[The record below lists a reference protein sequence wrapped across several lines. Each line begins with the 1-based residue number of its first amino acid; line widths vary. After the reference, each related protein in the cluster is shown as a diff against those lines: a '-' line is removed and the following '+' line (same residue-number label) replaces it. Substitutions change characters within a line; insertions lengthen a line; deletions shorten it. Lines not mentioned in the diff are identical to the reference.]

1 MEDINSFA
9 KSVSKAMKRLIWF
22 VFAFFLMAFGG
33 GEEKLSPLQYIEM
46 YKRVAVMEMHRTG
59 IPASITMAQG
69 LLESG
74 NGNSRLATQGNNHF
88 GIKCKKTWTGK
99 TIYEDDDAPGEC
111 FRAYDSAYLSYIDH
125 SEFLLGNVRYA
136 FLFEYDRT
144 DYKSWAHG
152 LKKAGY
158 ATNPKY
164 PDLLITIIERH
175 ELHKLDHLK
184 PEDLDIPPH
193 LELPKEEP
201 EQPKKIEE
209 GLVVFN
215 DIPATRVQAGDNIV
229 SLAKRNEMGA
239 WEIRR
244 YNDLE
249 KEYELTPGEIIY
261 LKPKKRKGSVPYHVV
276 QPGETMWSISQ
287 MYGIKLKHLYRKNKL
302 DKKASEQPLPGQTL
316 NLQKK
321 RQEQPL
327 TSERKESP
335 VMKVVLPEN
344 PHNPGDTLVNKEKPG
359 EPAPV
364 EHTPVMSTEP
374 AITQEE
380 AKDTL
385 NIPREKNDESQ
396 HVHMHTV
403 LAGETLFIIA
413 KKYQTSVEQIR
424 ELNGL
429 PDYSIKLGQ
438 LLIIN
443 DAAKEVVED
452 TETTTFIHTVQAGET
467 LYGIAKKY
475 NMKVDELKRIN
486 NLVNETLAVGQKL
499 KLNKSE
505 TETIERS
512 TNELPATHMVEKG
525 DTLYSISRKY
535 QIAVSDLKK
544 LNSLEAEVISIG
556 QVLKLK

>member
-1 MEDINSFA
+1 
-9 KSVSKAMKRLIWF
+9 MKRLIWF
-22 VFAFFLMAFGG
+22 GFAFFLMAFGG
-33 GEEKLSPLQYIEM
+33 GEEKLSPLQYIEI

-184 PEDLDIPPH
+184 PEDLDIPPD
-193 LELPKEEP
+193 LELPKAEP
-201 EQPKKIEE
+201 VQPEKTEE
-209 GLVVFN
+209 GRVVFN

-302 DKKASEQPLPGQTL
+302 DKKASEQPVPGQTL
-316 NLQKK
+316 YLQANNPS
-321 RQEQPL
+321 QPL
-327 TSERKESP
+327 TAERKESP

-344 PHNPGDTLVNKEKPG
+344 PHTPGDTVVNKEKPG
-359 EPAPV
+359 EVAPV

-374 AITQEE
+374 AISPNEVQ
-380 AKDTL
+380 DTL
-385 NIPREKNDESQ
+385 NIPREKNDKSEQ
-396 HVHMHTV
+396 VHVHTV
-403 LAGETLFIIA
+403 NAGETLFIIA
-413 KKYQTSVEQIR
+413 KKYETSVEQIR
-424 ELNGL
+424 ELNSL

-443 DAAKEVVED
+443 DAAKEPVVD
-452 TETTTFIHTVQAGET
+452 TETTTFVHVVQAGET
-467 LYGIAKKY
+467 LYAIAKKY
-475 NMKVDELKRIN
+475 NMEVDELKRIN
-486 NLVNETLAVGQKL
+486 KLVNENLAVGQKL
-499 KLNKSE
+499 HLNKSD
-505 TETIERS
+505 TETQEKS
-512 TNELPATHMVEKG
+512 TNELPATHKVEKG
-525 DTLYSISRKY
+525 DTLYSLSRKY
-535 QIAVSDLKK
+535 QVSVSDLIK
-544 LNSLEAEVISIG
+544 LNNLQGEVISIG

>member
-1 MEDINSFA
+1 
-9 KSVSKAMKRLIWF
+9 MKRLFWF
-22 VFAFFLMAFGG
+22 GFAFFLMAFGG

-46 YKRVAVMEMHRTG
+46 YKGIAVREMHRTG

-88 GIKCKKTWTGK
+88 GIKCKKTWTGR
-99 TIYEDDDAPGEC
+99 TIFEDDDAPGEC

-144 DYKSWAHG
+144 DYKSWAEG
-152 LKKAGY
+152 LKMAGY

-164 PDLLITIIERH
+164 PQLLITIIERH

-184 PEDLDIPPH
+184 PEDMNLPPVV
-193 LELPKEEP
+193 EIPKEQP
-201 EQPKKIEE
+201 EKKEE

-229 SLAKRNEMGA
+229 SLAKRNELGA

-244 YNDLE
+244 YNDLP
-249 KEYELTPGEIIY
+249 KGQALTPGEIIY

-302 DKKASEQPLPGQTL
+302 DKKESEQPIPGQTL
-316 NLQKK
+316 FLQTTNPA
-321 RQEQPL
+321 QPL

-344 PHNPGDTLVNKEKPG
+344 PHTPGDTVVNREKPD
-359 EPAPV
+359 EVSPV

-374 AITQEE
+374 AITPEE
-380 AKDTL
+380 VRDTL
-385 NIPREKNDESQ
+385 NIPREKTDKSENV
-396 HVHMHTV
+396 HVHTV
-403 LAGETLFIIA
+403 SAGETLFIIA
-413 KKYQTSVEQIR
+413 KKYETSVEQIR

-429 PDYSIKLGQ
+429 TDYTINLGQ

-443 DAAKEVVED
+443 DAAKEEAPAKEPESFV
-452 TETTTFIHTVQAGET
+452 HTVKAGET
-467 LYGIAKKY
+467 LFAIAKKY
-475 NMKVDELKRIN
+475 NIGVDELKRIN
-486 NLVNETLAVGQKL
+486 KLVNNDLHIGQKL
-499 KLNKSE
+499 KLNRTAVE
-505 TETIERS
+505 APEIS
-512 TNELPATHMVEKG
+512 TNELPATHKVEKG
-525 DTLYSISRKY
+525 DTLYSLSRKY
-535 QIAVSDLKK
+535 NVPVADLKK
-544 LNSLEAEVISIG
+544 LNNLQSEVISVG

>member
-1 MEDINSFA
+1 
-9 KSVSKAMKRLIWF
+9 
-22 VFAFFLMAFGG
+22 
-33 GEEKLSPLQYIEM
+33 
-46 YKRVAVMEMHRTG
+46 
-59 IPASITMAQG
+59 
-69 LLESG
+69 
-74 NGNSRLATQGNNHF
+74 QGNNHF

-152 LKKAGY
+152 LKEAGY

-164 PDLLITIIERH
+164 PELLITIIERH

-184 PEDLDIPPH
+184 TEDLDIPPD
-193 LELPKEEP
+193 LQLPKEKP
-201 EQPKKIEE
+201 EQPEKTEE

-244 YNDLE
+244 YNDLP
-249 KEYELTPGEIIY
+249 KEQELTPGEIIY

-302 DKKASEQPLPGQTL
+302 DKKASEQPVPGQTL
-316 NLQKK
+316 YLQASNPAH
-321 RQEQPL
+321 PL

-344 PHNPGDTLVNKEKPG
+344 PHTPGDTVVNMEKPG
-359 EPAPV
+359 ETAPV

-374 AITQEE
+374 AISPKEVQ
-380 AKDTL
+380 DTL
-385 NIPREKNDESQ
+385 NIPREKNDISEEV
-396 HVHMHTV
+396 HVHTV
-403 LAGETLFIIA
+403 SAGETLFIIA

-424 ELNGL
+424 ELNSL

-443 DAAKEVVED
+443 DAAKEPVAD
-452 TETTTFIHTVQAGET
+452 TETTSFVHTVQAGET
-467 LYGIAKKY
+467 LYAIAKKY
-475 NMKVDELKRIN
+475 NMEVDELKQIN
-486 NLVNETLAVGQKL
+486 KLVNETLSIGQKL

-505 TETIERS
+505 TETLEKS
-512 TNELPATHMVEKG
+512 TNELPATHKVEKG
-525 DTLYSISRKY
+525 DTLYSLSRKY
-535 QIAVSDLKK
+535 QISVSDLKK
-544 LNSLEAEVISIG
+544 LNNLQSEVISIG